1 MKKSLLYLLLIF
13 TIAACTEIKSD
24 LSSAT
29 DETVEEEEEEE
40 ELHPLPLLDLRDK
53 FKYANLKCFQIDSF
67 NWETRPGFYQEL
79 DNSTFKLVWQDG
91 KRNFV
96 GQGYDRD
103 YFYSWQKRNP
113 DLIEFVVLT
122 QDESNWCDLLHYC
135 IYDKSGK
142 AIDSFIV
149 AAKCG
154 DGGWAHQ
161 TTGRF
166 ISEDTYEQV
175 WIDVE
180 TEIVD
185 SDSINYITEGDSVVS
200 HITIGKDGK
209 VTEKEISKT
218 RIRKVE

>member
-1 MKKSLLYLLLIF
+1 MWLLKEQQAITTPISQLRHLMAKYVSTNENHRMKKGLLYLLLIF
-13 TIAACTEIKSD
+13 TIAACTEKKSN
-24 LSSAT
+24 LSTET
-29 DETVEEEEEEE
+29 DETVAEEGQ
-40 ELHPLPLLDLRDK
+40 PLPLLDLRNK
-53 FKYANLKCFQIDSF
+53 FKYADLKSFQVDSF
-67 NWETRPGFYQEL
+67 DWETRPGFYQEL
-79 DNSTFKLVWQDG
+79 DSNTFKLVWQDG
-91 KRNFV
+91 KRIFV

-122 QDESNWCDLLHYC
+122 QDKNNWCDLLHYC

-154 DGGWAHQ
+154 DGGWAHT

-175 WIDVE
+175 WVF
-180 TEIVD
+180 
-185 SDSINYITEGDSVVS
+185 
-200 HITIGKDGK
+200 
-209 VTEKEISKT
+209 
-218 RIRKVE
+218 